1 MIKNDVLHN
10 PIESVMSLNPLK
22 SMTRKDKF
30 LLLAIIVV
38 LALVIA
44 HAIFSMD
51 VVRHGRKIIS
61 RVELKNLDPAN
72 NGINIEVTEPWYNPK
87 KEMVFNVMEPDER
100 DFDRIDVT
108 RCLLQCAQELGDRD
122 FSRIY
127 ICNKGNR
134 LYYINAVDFKKL
146 GEQYQ
151 NGEAINNL
159 SLYVKLPQV
168 TYTLND
174 SLAFPQHEGLLS
186 SVSDAQDWNTMMS
199 NLLR

>member
-1 MIKNDVLHN
+1 
-10 PIESVMSLNPLK
+10 
-22 SMTRKDKF
+22 MTRKDKF

-51 VVRHGRKIIS
+51 VVRHGRKVIS

-72 NGINIEVTEPWYNPK
+72 NGINIEVTEPWFNPK

-122 FSRIY
+122 FSRTY

-151 NGEAINNL
+151 NGETMNNL